1 MAPAAAPTNLSQFP
15 PHERRSV
22 KHELEV
28 PVIKAVIIAAGEGSH
43 TDTSRPLALKCLQHF
58 DGVAVLERTINA
70 SLEAGVTA
78 FVFVLGFQDERIRK
92 FVQVTFP
99 DLNADYVHYPNRSRI
114 DAEYSLSL
122 AEPYCRSCDF
132 ITFNADVLF
141 DTQIIS
147 RLLSASQPNCLCIDQ
162 NIQSDTDEIRIVIGA
177 RNLVFKANKSVA
189 PETAVGRLIGIE
201 KIGKAA
207 ARLFFADLAS
217 TTSAMSRHQ
226 EFSSSPYERL
236 IAKGIEFH
244 TVDITGLNW
253 LSAAKRAESKLPEK
267 VH

>member
-1 MAPAAAPTNLSQFP
+1 M
-15 PHERRSV
+15 

-28 PVIKAVIIAAGEGSH
+28 PVIKAVILAAGEGSLA
-43 TDTSRPLALKCLQHF
+43 DASRPLTLKCLQHI
-58 DGVAVLERTINA
+58 DDVAVLERTIRA

-99 DLNADYVHYPNRSRI
+99 DLNADFVHYPNRSRI

-122 AEPYCRSCDF
+122 AEPHCLGCDF

-141 DTQIIS
+141 DAQIIS

-162 NIQSDTDEIRIVIGA
+162 NIESDADEVRIVIGA

-226 EFSSSPYERL
+226 EFSSSPFERL

-244 TVDITGLNW
+244 AVDVTGLRW
-253 LSAAKRAESKLPEK
+253 LSAAKREESELPEK